1 MKPCHALILATA
13 LTLAVTPAL
22 AQDRAPETPPA
33 TATPDVGE
41 MAKRLR
47 GFITDEEMA
56 LLYDYMSDSAIAA
69 LRGGDVAPLP
79 PELEFKL
86 AILRERMSKEGNAA
100 MQGFMQFLHR
110 ELDQML
116 KKFQLPSL
124 PLEPPPT
131 PALPDRG

>member
-1 MKPCHALILATA
+1 MKSCHALLLVSG
-13 LTLAVTPAL
+13 LTLAVTPTF
-22 AQDRAPETPPA
+22 AQDPAPETPPA

-100 MQGFMQFLHR
+100 MQGFMDFLQR

-116 KKFQLPSL
+116 KKFQLPTL
-124 PLEPPPT
+124 PPAAPPP
-131 PALPDRG
+131 PRVPDRG